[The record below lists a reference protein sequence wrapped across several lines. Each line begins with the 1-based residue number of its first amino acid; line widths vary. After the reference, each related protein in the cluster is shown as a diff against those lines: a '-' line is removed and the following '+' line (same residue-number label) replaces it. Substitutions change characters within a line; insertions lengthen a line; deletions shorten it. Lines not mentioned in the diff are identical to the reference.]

1 MADEISAEELARLL
15 QAGDM
20 SEAVNISNAVPR
32 GDEPPAAKADMGG
45 LLGIGRA
52 GDSIR
57 ANAHLLGDTS
67 VGRIA
72 QSLARAVTGKTPY
85 AGPGLRRE
93 DYTDDPEARQPI
105 EPMINDMGNVADVM
119 SMGSL
124 PLVAMRGAERSALGI
139 GVPPRMEGAGVT
151 FKSGGGRPANSNV
164 SQAEVIANL
173 PPPLSATD
181 RIYQNH
187 VRPLKM
193 SPDEMLKSEPMW
205 STAANVSE
213 ARGVPLSDAFAE
225 VANDVFRKMSANRYM
240 TPRMARVFIARERAH
255 LREVEP

>member
-1 MADEISAEELARLL
+1 MADEISPEELAHLL
-15 QAGDM
+15 RAGDM
-20 SEAVNISNAVPR
+20 SEAVNISNVVPR
-32 GDEPPAAKADMGG
+32 GNEPPATKAQMGG
-45 LLGIGRA
+45 LLEIGKA

-72 QSLARAVTGKTPY
+72 QSLARAITGKTPY

-124 PLVAMRGAERSALGI
+124 PAVAIRGAQRNALGI
-139 GVPPRMEGAGVT
+139 GIPPKMEGVGIT
-151 FKSGGGRPANSNV
+151 FRTTEKHPANSNV
-164 SQAEVIANL
+164 SQAEVIADL
-173 PPPLSATD
+173 PPPLSTND
-181 RIYQNH
+181 RIYQNYA
-187 VRPLKM
+187 KSM
-193 SPDEMLKSEPMW
+193 SPDEMLKSEPVW
-205 STAANVSE
+205 SASANLSE
-213 ARGVPLSDAFAE
+213 SKGISPGEAFAE
-225 VANDVFRKMSANRYM
+225 IANDMFRRMGANRYM
-240 TPRMARVFIARERAH
+240 TPRAARVYMARERAH